1 MYPKI
6 ELSCSS
12 KPKRRLGSPFKIKY
26 FFSSVKEKKANNI
39 KYSFLVYLGVLQPT
53 MQP

>member
-1 MYPKI
+1 MYSEI

-12 KPKRRLGSPFKIKY
+12 KPKRRLPSPFKIKY
-26 FFSSVKEKKANNI
+26 FFSSVKEKKANDK
-39 KYSFLVYLGVLQPT
+39 KYSVLVYLGALQPT